1 MSVGSDSVLRR
12 VLSKQMRL
20 LNVNDNLNVADPD
33 FPTDEVLK
41 DALEELGFC
50 RPEPIYTKWSGTY
63 SDLIAILDANRK
75 RLSDDAGSKS

>member
-41 DALEELGFC
+41 DAARGAGVLSA
-50 RPEPIYTKWSGTY
+50 RTY
-63 SDLIAILDANRK
+63 LYKVVRNI
-75 RLSDDAGSKS
+75 